1 MREIWLRFLLLV
13 GLVGIVGIPFILR
26 KNTPLL
32 HARLPENGGWSPAVI
47 QAEVNRPLRLRLTS
61 DDVMHGFA
69 IGQQDMLE
77 VEVLPGQVTEIVLNF
92 EKPGTYTFY
101 CTRWCGPNHWRMRG
115 IIEVRSGGSLPDPE
129 PAPPPLYVTLGLDL
143 DAPHE
148 IPFPPVTRP
157 SAAKG
162 ASLAQTFRLSLSLED
177 YRAHSPYQIFER
189 LASLPLSPAE
199 RWDVVAYLWQSNT
212 SSQALSEGAR
222 LYARN
227 CAACHGESGAGDGVF
242 APPSL
247 SLEGMQQTPPAF
259 TDLSRMLGASPA
271 LLQGKILRGGMGT
284 GMPAWGPLLTPEQ
297 TWALVD
303 YLYTF
308 PFEFQGVPK

>member
-1 MREIWLRFLLLV
+1 MREIWLRFLFLV

-32 HARLPENGGWSPAVI
+32 HARLPESGGWSPAVF
-47 QAEVNRPLRLRLTS
+47 QAEVNRPVRLRLTS

-115 IIEVRSGGSLPDPE
+115 IIEVRAGGSLPDPE

-143 DAPHE
+143 DVPHE

-157 SAAKG
+157 SAEKG
-162 ASLAQTFRLSLSLED
+162 ASLAQTFRLSLSLKD
-177 YRAHSPYQIFER
+177 YRAHSPYQIFEQ

-212 SSQALSEGAR
+212 SPQALSEGAR

-242 APPSL
+242 AHPSF
-247 SLEGMQQTPPAF
+247 SSEGMQQAPPAF
-259 TDLSRMLGASPA
+259 TDLSKMLGASPA

-308 PFEFQGVPK
+308 SFEFQGVPK

>member
-1 MREIWLRFLLLV
+1 M
-13 GLVGIVGIPFILR
+13 
-26 KNTPLL
+26 L

-69 IGQQDMLE
+69 IGQQSMPE
-77 VEVLPGQVTEIVLNF
+77 VDVLPGQVTEVVLNF

-115 IIEVRSGGSLPDPE
+115 TIEVRAGGSLPDPE
-129 PAPPPLYVTLGLDL
+129 PAPPPLYVSLGLDL
-143 DAPHE
+143 DAPHA
-148 IPFPPVTRP
+148 IPFPPATRP

-162 ASLAQTFRLSLSLED
+162 APLAKTFHLSLSPEE
-177 YRAHSPYQIFER
+177 YRAHSPYQIFEQ

-212 SSQALSEGAR
+212 SPQTLSEGAR

-242 APPSL
+242 AQAFTSPVSPSF
-247 SLEGMQQTPPAF
+247 SSEGMQQVPTAF
-259 TDLSRMLGASPA
+259 TDLSSMLGASPA

>member
-77 VEVLPGQVTEIVLNF
+77 VDVLPGQVTEIVLNF

-115 IIEVRSGGSLPDPE
+115 IIEVRAGGSLPDPE

-148 IPFPPVTRP
+148 IPFPPATRP

-162 ASLAQTFRLSLSLED
+162 ASLAQIFRLSLSLED
-177 YRAHSPYQIFER
+177 YRAHSPYQIFEQ

-212 SSQALSEGAR
+212 SPQALSEGAR

-242 APPSL
+242 AHPSF
-247 SLEGMQQTPPAF
+247 SSEGMQQAPPAF

-284 GMPAWGPLLTPEQ
+284 GMPAWGALLTPEQ

-303 YLYTF
+303 HLYTF